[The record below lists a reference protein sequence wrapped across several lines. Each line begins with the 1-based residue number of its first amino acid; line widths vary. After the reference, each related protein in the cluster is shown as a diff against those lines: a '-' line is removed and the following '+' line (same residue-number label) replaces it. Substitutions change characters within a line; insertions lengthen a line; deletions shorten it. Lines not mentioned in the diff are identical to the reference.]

1 MIRLIRKPVMRARQF
16 RNRQD
21 GNATIEFVFLFPLFV
36 FLLIASYEMG
46 ILQVRHVMLDRALD
60 LSVRAL
66 RLGQVKDPTAAKLKI
81 AICQTAGLIPDCMNA
96 LHLELQPVST
106 TTWNP
111 LDKKAQCI
119 DKSAEIQPV
128 TTLIPGAPN
137 ELMLVRV
144 CAKVNPLFGI
154 SGRPFGIRMPID
166 GAGQYALV
174 SSTAFVNEP

>member
-1 MIRLIRKPVMRARQF
+1 MIRVRQF
-16 RNRQD
+16 RTRQD
-21 GNATIEFVFLFPLFV
+21 GNATVEFVFLFPLFI
-36 FLLIASYEMG
+36 FLLIASYEAG
-46 ILQVRHVMLDRALD
+46 ILAVRHVMLDRGLD

-66 RLGQVKDPTAAKLKI
+66 RLGQVTDPTPEKLKL

-111 LDKKAQCI
+111 LNTTVECI

-128 TTLIPGAPN
+128 TTLNPGVAN

-144 CAKVNPLFGI
+144 CAKINPLFGI